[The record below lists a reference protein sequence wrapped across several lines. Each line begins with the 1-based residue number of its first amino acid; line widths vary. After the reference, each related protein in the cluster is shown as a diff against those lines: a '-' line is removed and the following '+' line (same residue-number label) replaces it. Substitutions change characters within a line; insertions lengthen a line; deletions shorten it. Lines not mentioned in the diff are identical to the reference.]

1 MREIDCVAAV
11 ENQFAD
17 KIRRA
22 PGGFTQRHA
31 DAEKV
36 FHGHIGVGDADGFI
50 PNGKPLGF

>member
-36 FHGHIGVGDADGFI
+36 FHVHIGVGDADGFI